1 MTGLRVRK
9 VVARSAAMAPGV
21 ESWQVMEQGH
31 VRRDEIPVS
40 GEMRLPQRIDPGEGI
55 LVHLQGQDQGRGV
68 CGFEQGNAQYFSK

>member
-1 MTGLRVRK
+1 
-9 VVARSAAMAPGV
+9 
-21 ESWQVMEQGH
+21 MEQGH

-68 CGFEQGNAQYFSK
+68 CGFEQGSAQYFSK